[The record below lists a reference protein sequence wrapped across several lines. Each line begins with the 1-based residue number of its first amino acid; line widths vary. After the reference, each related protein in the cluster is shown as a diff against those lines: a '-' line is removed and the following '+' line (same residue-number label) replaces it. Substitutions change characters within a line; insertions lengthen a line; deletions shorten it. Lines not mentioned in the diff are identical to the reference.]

1 MEMVKLNLRQQTQ
14 NSFKRLL
21 FLKKHIIIITAAAIC
36 LLHTAACPA
45 TTATV
50 RYNSV
55 YQDIEGFGA
64 AGAWYEGWLLVHP
77 QKETLYD
84 ILFRDLGL
92 DIYRVRNCYGFD
104 GGYIN
109 NTKQIVQEAMTR
121 NPSLKILNS
130 AWTPPAYL
138 KSNND
143 YNSYPTPGTLK
154 KDAGDSNNSAPYYY
168 AYKAY
173 ANWWQDSL
181 TAYESN
187 SIHSDYISI
196 QNEPDLETT
205 YESCKFL
212 PTETSSYAGY
222 NRAFEAVYQEL
233 HSVMGPNMPKM
244 LAPETMGFGG
254 AQAYINSLI
263 DTGYVYGYAHHLYS
277 DGDYDSPDSF
287 ITGMQNFGS
296 LYGYKP
302 LFQTEYEKLDAPY
315 DDFTASM
322 NMALHIH
329 NSIVYEGVCSYIH
342 WTLFWA
348 GSSGL
353 VSLPFYGS
361 PSYTIN
367 PTYYTFKHYAK
378 FTDPNWCVID
388 ATASPSTN
396 LRMTA
401 FKNPDNN
408 QLTVVIL
415 NKSTAEETL
424 TLTLKDF
431 SPDGNVSEVYR
442 SSSTEHWSSLG
453 EFNPTEA
460 LTLPAQSITTIHL
473 TGSQLFTTADANVTK
488 CTIKAGKIQG
498 QDSFDASGIFTDD
511 FDPALDIISQFDVN
525 IITADGNLIYSE
537 ANDFTVCN
545 STAGKFQYKHKI
557 TKGCAGAITLL
568 KFDFNRQTFALKAKN
583 IDLTGLACPFQL
595 NIRLGDYL
603 LSGEV
608 NEPIV
613 NGRKKLIPTRLMR
626 TYDDKLVVTK
636 AKVKHNSTTPLSDS
650 LSVKGDIAVKDI
662 NDANMND
669 PNLVR
674 VDVNIV
680 WGDHTFTIPAGS
692 FVAAKTGHSYKCGKV
707 LMDTNDCNAGLVTAK
722 IDLDKCTFMVS
733 VKKAGDLDIGLDDS
747 IVPFGI
753 NFGDDDFNEAVDVNV
768 VTGLSY

>member
-1 MEMVKLNLRQQTQ
+1 MEKAKLNLRQQTQ
-14 NSFKRLL
+14 NNFKRLL
-21 FLKKHIIIITAAAIC
+21 FLKKHITIITAAAIC
-36 LLHTAACPA
+36 LLNTAACPA

-55 YQDIEGFGA
+55 YQQLEGFGA

-77 QKETLYD
+77 QKNTLYD
-84 ILFRDLGL
+84 ILFTDLGL

-109 NTKQIVQEAMTR
+109 NTEQIVQEAKTR

-130 AWTPPAYL
+130 AWTPSAYL
-138 KSNND
+138 KSND
-143 YNSYPTPGTLK
+143 SPNSGTLK

-168 AYKAY
+168 VYKAY
-173 ANWWQDSL
+173 ADWWADSL

-187 SIHSDYISI
+187 SIHSDYIGI

-222 NRAFEAVYQEL
+222 NQAFEAVYQEL
-233 HSVMGPNMPKM
+233 NSVMGPNMPKM
-244 LAPETMGFGG
+244 LGPETMGFGG
-254 AQAYINSLI
+254 AVTYINSLI
-263 DTGYVYGYAHHLYS
+263 DTDHVYGYAHHLYS

-296 LYGYKP
+296 VYGYKP
-302 LFQTEYEKLDAPY
+302 LFQTEYEKLDAPS

-322 NMALHIH
+322 NMALHMH
-329 NSIVYEGVCSYIH
+329 NSIVYEGVCSYFH

-361 PSYTIN
+361 SSYTIN
-367 PTYYTFKHYAK
+367 PTYYTFKHYAY
-378 FTDPNWCVID
+378 FTDPNWYVID

-431 SPDGNVSEVYR
+431 SPDGNVSDSYR
-442 SSSTEHWSSLG
+442 SSSTEQWSSLG
-453 EFNPTEA
+453 EFNPTEE
-460 LTLPAQSITTIHL
+460 LTLPAKSITTIHL
-473 TGSQLFTTADANVTK
+473 TGSQLFTTADANITK

-498 QDSFDASGIFTDD
+498 QDSFNATGRFTDD
-511 FDPALDIISQFDVN
+511 FDPGLDVISQFDVN
-525 IITADGNLIYSE
+525 IISSDGNLIYSE
-537 ANDFTVCN
+537 ANDFTVLS
-545 STAGKFQYKHKI
+545 STTDKVRYSHKI
-557 TKGCAGAITLL
+557 KKGGTGAITSL
-568 KFDFNRQTFALKAKN
+568 KFDFNKQTFALKAKN

-603 LSGEV
+603 LSGEAD
-608 NEPIV
+608 ETIV
-613 NGRKKLIPTRLMR
+613 NGRKRIQTRLMR
-626 TYDDKLVVTK
+626 MYQDTLVVTK
-636 AKVKHNSTTPLSDS
+636 AKAKHSTKQLSDK
-650 LSVKGDIAVKDI
+650 LSIKGEIAVEDI
-662 NDANMND
+662 NNTDMNE
-669 PNLVR
+669 PNLAAR
-674 VDVNIV
+674 DVNFI
-680 WGDHTFTIPAGS
+680 WGDQTFTLLAGD
-692 FVAAKTGHSYKCGKV
+692 FVAYKTGHKYKCKKV
-707 LMDTNDCNAGLVTAK
+707 PSDADEGVVTAK
-722 IDLDKCTFMVS
+722 FDLDKCKFT
-733 VKKAGDLDIGLDDS
+733 LS
-747 IVPFGI
+747 IKEVNNINALPDYPDV
-753 NFGDDDFNEAVDVNV
+753 NFGMNYGIGDANDFNETADVNL
-768 VTGLSY
+768 VTRRSY

>member
-1 MEMVKLNLRQQTQ
+1 MEKAKPSFRQQAQ
-14 NSFKRLL
+14 KKNRRPL
-21 FLKKHIIIITAAAIC
+21 FLKKYITIITAAAIC
-36 LLHTAACPA
+36 LFNTTACPA

-55 YQDIEGFGA
+55 YQQLEGFGA
-64 AGAWYEGWLLVHP
+64 SGAWYEDWLTAHP

-109 NTKQIVQEAMTR
+109 NTNQIVQEAKTL

-143 YNSYPTPGTLK
+143 YNSYPSPGTLK
-154 KDAGDSNNSAPYYY
+154 KDATDSNNSAPYYY
-168 AYKAY
+168 VYKAY
-173 ANWWQDSL
+173 ANWWADSL

-196 QNEPDLETT
+196 QNEPDFETY

-222 NRAFEAVYQEL
+222 NQAFEAVYQKL
-233 HSVMGPNMPKM
+233 NSAMGPNMPKM

-254 AQAYINSLI
+254 AGAYINSLI
-263 DTGYVYGYAHHLYS
+263 DTNHVYGYAHHLYS

-302 LFQTEYEKLDAPY
+302 LLQTEYERLSAPG
-315 DDFTASM
+315 DDFTAAM
-322 NMALHIH
+322 NMALHMH
-329 NSIVYEGVCSYIH
+329 NSLVYEGVCSYFH
-342 WTLFWA
+342 WTLFWR
-348 GSSGL
+348 GTSGL

-361 PSYTIN
+361 SSYTIN

-378 FTDPNWCVID
+378 FTDPGWYVID
-388 ATASPSTN
+388 ATASPSDN

-415 NKSTAEETL
+415 NKSTTDESL
-424 TLTLKDF
+424 TLTLRNF
-431 SPDGNVSEVYR
+431 SPDGSVSEVYR
-442 SSSTEHWSSLG
+442 SSATEHWSSLG
-453 EFNPTEA
+453 EFNPAEA

-473 TGSQLFTTADANVTK
+473 TGSQLLTVADVNVTK
-488 CTIKAGKIQG
+488 CNIKAGKIQG
-498 QDSFDASGIFTDD
+498 QDSFDASGTFTDD
-511 FDPALDIISQFDVN
+511 FDPVLNDISQFDVN
-525 IITADGNLIYSE
+525 IISADGNLIYSE
-537 ANDFTVCN
+537 VNDFTVRN
-545 STAGKFQYKHKI
+545 STAGKFQYTHKI
-557 TKGCAGAITLL
+557 PKGGEGAITSL
-568 KFDFNRQTFALKAKN
+568 KFDFNKQTFALKTRN
-583 IDLTGLACPFQL
+583 IDLTGLACPFHL
-595 NIRLGDYL
+595 NVRLGNYW

-613 NGRKKLIPTRLMR
+613 NGSKKLIPTRLMR
-626 TYDDKLVVTK
+626 MYQDTLVVTSAK
-636 AKVKHNSTTPLSDS
+636 AKHSTKASSDS
-650 LSVKGDIAVKDI
+650 LSVKGEIAVAD
-662 NDANMND
+662 MNLD
-669 PNLVR
+669 SNEPNLATKQV
-674 VDVNIV
+674 VIT
-680 WGDHTFTIPAGS
+680 WGDGVQKRS
-692 FVAAKTGHSYKCGKV
+692 RV
-707 LMDTNDCNAGLVTAK
+707 
-722 IDLDKCTFMVS
+722 
-733 VKKAGDLDIGLDDS
+733 
-747 IVPFGI
+747 
-753 NFGDDDFNEAVDVNV
+753 
-768 VTGLSY
+768 